1 MEKFILKKSEIAKF
15 VIILFM
21 LVTIYD
27 IFFGIKAELR
37 QERLDTFNLNKH
49 DNKKTILELKTCSDM
64 GWFNLSKSPREYKY
78 GLDIVFICFQYMVVP
93 TILENNGY
101 NKKIIC
107 YYTSTDQLDDFCK
120 KEKKYKL
127 IEKDIFDYFALL
139 ERLD

>member
-1 MEKFILKKSEIAKF
+1 MGKIIVDKTKIAKF

-27 IFFGIKAELR
+27 IFLGIKAELR

-64 GWFNLSKSPREYKY
+64 GWFNLSKSPREYKN
-78 GLDIVFICFQYMVVP
+78 GLDIVFICFQYMLVP
-93 TILENNGY
+93 AILENNGY

-107 YYTSTDQLDDFCK
+107 YYTSSDQLIDFCQK
-120 KEKKYKL
+120 GKKYKL

-139 ERLD
+139 ERID